1 MHIFSRYAT
10 ETIIWSFSIN
20 ILIGPSQSTKKLS
33 LVSVCNTNKNLLVTP
48 LFAKKYWDELDM
60 FKQQQ
65 YIFYP
70 KIMTIEL
77 AREAETSVSYQSRQG
92 LEELQQICRNEPCLD
107 LGPTPHPTLASNKE
121 VL

>member
-1 MHIFSRYAT
+1 
-10 ETIIWSFSIN
+10 
-20 ILIGPSQSTKKLS
+20 
-33 LVSVCNTNKNLLVTP
+33 
-48 LFAKKYWDELDM
+48 M